1 MNIGVSRFYG
11 QDFRSCYNLREVYA
25 PNLVGYNERG
35 LFEGCGNLTIISFPV
50 LKRLLD
56 ITLQNKGKLEV
67 AYLPKVSMITQKAFY
82 GCTNLRSVNLNSVL
96 EIPNA
101 TFAEISSLEVINLPA
116 CRTFASKAFQ
126 YCYGLKTVSAP
137 NLESW
142 GSSAFQACPL
152 ESVYIGS
159 NVTYVG
165 ENCIPYGN
173 SGTAKI
179 YVPNDMVDTYKNGVF
194 SSYSSRI
201 FGY

>member
-1 MNIGVSRFYG
+1 MKSIPIEYINIGVSYLSDDYFMRFSKLREFYA
-11 QDFRSCYNLREVYA
+11 SNLREV
-25 PNLVGYNERG
+25 
-35 LFEGCGNLTIISFPV
+35 S
-50 LKRLLD
+50 LD
-56 ITLQNKGKLEV
+56 RMFASCSNLEV
-67 AYLPKVSMITQKAFY
+67 AYLPNMVSMIGQATFSN
-82 GCTNLRSVNLNSVL
+82 CTNLRSVNLDSVL
-96 EIPNA
+96 KIPEA
-101 TFAEISSLEVINLPA
+101 TFYGVSSLEDINLPA
-116 CRTFASKAFQ
+116 CRTFASQAFQ